1 MKTVTTMKNDIP
13 ELLAELAS
21 TSFYGALELKFE
33 AGVIVLIRKTETF
46 KPTESNYGNNRSV
59 SHERNLSR

>member
-1 MKTVTTMKNDIP
+1 VIKQMKNNIP
-13 ELLAELAS
+13 ALLAELAS
-21 TSFYGALELKFE
+21 RAFYGSLEFKYE

-46 KPTESNYGNNRSV
+46 KPTDPNYGNNRSV